1 MRSLAR
7 WFVLACAL
15 VALASSLALRFAG
28 NASVWVEVGRFVPY
42 PVVVAPAGLAVTLS
56 WLLGRRWQ
64 WLALATFALIAT
76 QVMGLATGRAQSGT
90 GRFTVM
96 TYNIKS
102 YLAVRRADGLAR
114 LAWEI
119 ARHDPDV
126 LVMQDAQAL
135 TSARAAP
142 LLVALAGRQ
151 IHREGQ
157 YLVASRFPVDGCT
170 AIDMSPPG
178 QEETF
183 LRCTLEIRNRPVAL
197 FAVHFASP
205 RDDTFG
211 TGPERLLDRAG
222 WEANLAD
229 RLLQSRAVATAVAA
243 VRGRVIVAGDL
254 NAAEDSPVVRQ
265 LLDAGLR
272 DAFSHAAVGYGYTY
286 GHALLGA
293 SFLRID
299 HILFGGGIGA
309 RSCEVGDSAP
319 SEHRPVIAELLVDA
333 DRRGDG
339 G

>member
-1 MRSLAR
+1 MRLFGR
-7 WFVLACAL
+7 WFVLACAAA
-15 VALASSLALRFAG
+15 ALASAFVPRFVPD
-28 NASVWVEVGRFVPY
+28 VWAEIARFVPY
-42 PVVVAPAGLAVTLS
+42 PVFVAPALLAVMLS

-64 WLALATFALIAT
+64 CLALATFAVIAT
-76 QVMGLATGRAQSGT
+76 QSMGLAAGRSQSGS

-96 TYNIKS
+96 TYNVKS
-102 YLAVRRADGLAR
+102 YLAVRKADGIAR

-135 TSARAAP
+135 TGVRAAP
-142 LLVALAGRQ
+142 ILGAVAGRQ
-151 IHREGQ
+151 IHRDGQ
-157 YLVASRFPVDGCT
+157 YIVASRFRIEDCS

-183 LRCTLEIRNRPVAL
+183 LHCTLEIRDRPVAL
-197 FAVHFASP
+197 FAVHFVSP
-205 RDDTFG
+205 RDGTFG
-211 TGPERLLDRAG
+211 NGPQRLLDVRG
-222 WEANLAD
+222 WETNLAD
-229 RLLQSRAVATAVAA
+229 RLAQARAVARAVSA
-243 VRGRVIVAGDL
+243 VQGRVIVAGDL
-254 NAAEDSPVVRQ
+254 NAAEDSPVVRE
-265 LLDAGLR
+265 LLDVGLR
-272 DAFSHAAVGYGYTY
+272 DAFSSGAVGYGYTY

-309 RSCEVGDSAP
+309 RSCAVGDPAP
-319 SEHRPVIAELLVDA
+319 SEHRPVIAELFVDS